1 MTNTGF
7 QDKSKLYRFGV
18 SLEKPLIDAFD
29 SHIRKQNYRNR
40 SEAIRDLIRNELVK
54 RQWTEGGIVAGV
66 IVITYNHHKRD
77 LVSKMLDIQHDFQ
90 EYIIS
95 TQHIHL
101 THHNCLEI
109 IAAKGEAAKIEQL
122 ASKLKSLIGVKHVNL
137 GISSLGNETL

>member
-1 MTNTGF
+1 MG
-7 QDKSKLYRFGV
+7 KLYRFGV

-77 LVSKMLDIQHDFQ
+77 LVGKMLDIQHDFQ
-90 EYIIS
+90 EFIIS

-122 ASKLKSLIGVKHVNL
+122 ASKLKSLVGVKHVNL

>member
-1 MTNTGF
+1 
-7 QDKSKLYRFGV
+7 
-18 SLEKPLIDAFD
+18 
-29 SHIRKQNYRNR
+29 
-40 SEAIRDLIRNELVK
+40 VK

-77 LVSKMLDIQHDFQ
+77 LVGKMLDIQHDFQ
-90 EYIIS
+90 EFIIS

-122 ASKLKSLIGVKHVNL
+122 ASKLKSLVGVKHVNL

>member
-1 MTNTGF
+1 M
-7 QDKSKLYRFGV
+7 SKLYRFGV
-18 SLEKPLIDAFD
+18 SLEKTLIDAFD

-66 IVITYNHHKRD
+66 IVMTYNHHKRE

-90 EYIIS
+90 ELVIS

-109 IAAKGEAAKIEQL
+109 IAAKGKAGRIEQL
-122 ASKLKSLIGVKHVNL
+122 ASTLKSLVGVKHVNL
-137 GISSLGNETL
+137 SISSLGEEAL

>member
-1 MTNTGF
+1 M
-7 QDKSKLYRFGV
+7 SKLYRFGV

>member
-1 MTNTGF
+1 M
-7 QDKSKLYRFGV
+7 SKLYRFGV
-18 SLEKPLIDAFD
+18 SLEKTLIDAFD
-29 SHIRKQNYRNR
+29 GHIREQNYQNR

-66 IVITYNHHKRD
+66 IVMTYNHHKRE

-90 EYIIS
+90 ELVIS

-109 IAAKGEAAKIEQL
+109 IAAKGKASRIEEL
-122 ASKLKSLIGVKHVNL
+122 ASKLKSLVGVKHVSL
-137 GISSLGNETL
+137 SISSLGDETL